1 MAKKNNLYM
10 VKSIYIY
17 RFEHIFNSKTCI
29 KDKQSS
35 LKHQSLLLPH
45 YITSV
50 PIYYMYHT
58 GYCFPPRNQICWS
71 LSMGHHTLGK

>member
-1 MAKKNNLYM
+1 MAKKTIYIWSK
-10 VKSIYIY
+10 VYIY

-45 YITSV
+45 YI
-50 PIYYMYHT
+50 PIVYPYIT
-58 GYCFPPRNQICWS
+58 CI
-71 LSMGHHTLGK
+71 TLDTVFLLRFKFVGV

>member
-1 MAKKNNLYM
+1 MAKTTIYIWSK
-10 VKSIYIY
+10 VYIY

-45 YITSV
+45 YIPSV
-50 PIYYMYHT
+50 PIYYIYHT
-58 GYCFPPRNQICWS
+58 GYCFPLQIQILWS
-71 LSMGHHTLGK
+71 LTVGYHTSGK